1 MSFHEI
7 FRGNN
12 ESKFHFIAVNL
23 PFDQE
28 DISVEEELEN
38 NYDVEA
44 ENMNEKEIVVEQDT
58 FSTTSS
64 NGSVKDKIPIR

>member
-1 MSFHEI
+1 MISRN

-12 ESKFHFIAVNL
+12 ESKFYFIAVNL